1 MSRCVVGTRWGEVWW
16 SGRVI
21 NYPEHSGTLAS
32 SRSGVKLSCQRC
44 LSDFPHHMS
53 SRWWR
58 MTAARRSSSPAAA
71 PHLAC
76 NSSASEHTGP
86 ASVHASARR
95 VAPEPASPPSAVAEE
110 KGSDHLPKTRRRGQ
124 GAVDFCPRV
133 WGRSGLFELEGCLFG
148 CVCAKRDEKECG
160 GEKEM
165 KTAEGHR
172 LGRCIVH
179 SKASGPA
186 VLLGQSLR
194 WGQRIWDTKQG
205 GLAHG
210 H

>member
-1 MSRCVVGTRWGEVWW
+1 MSRRLVGTRWGEVWW

-21 NYPEHSGTLAS
+21 NYPERSGTLAS

-148 CVCAKRDEKECG
+148 CVCAKRAGKECG
-160 GEKEM
+160 GEKRR
-165 KTAEGHR
+165 KQRKG
-172 LGRCIVH
+172 IVLVG
-179 SKASGPA
+179 A
-186 VLLGQSLR
+186 
-194 WGQRIWDTKQG
+194 
-205 GLAHG
+205 
-210 H
+210 